1 MSFEIIDSNKR
12 KKLLFIIGFACVF
25 AGFSVIYT
33 ANTYK
38 DYTPVSAVMLD
49 STYDNAEEEYTF
61 TARWNTK
68 DNTEE
73 TQVFK
78 QKKLPKEN
86 ASGEISLWISPD
98 GQKASVQSP
107 DVLTKRG
114 IACVAVG
121 IVFLIAHFV
130 IVIIRKRAQG

>member
-1 MSFEIIDSNKR
+1 MNFDFTSSDKR
-12 KKLLFIIGFACVF
+12 KKILFIIGFACVF

-33 ANTYK
+33 ASTYK

-49 STYDNAEEEYTF
+49 STYDNSEEEYTF
-61 TARWNTK
+61 TAKWKTK

-114 IACVAVG
+114 ITCVAVG

-130 IVIIRKRAQG
+130 IVIIRKRT